1 MDKKILFFVMIL
13 AGLIMGCS
21 SNGDE
26 GTFIADE
33 DIDMSIDLIMS
44 DDSPLSD
51 MPEYSKVRGGESELI
66 DRSFENAPPLIP
78 HKVAGLLPINIDDN
92 LCLRCHLPEKAE
104 KFDATPMP
112 KTHFTSYRPVVVE
125 ENGIYRVDADENE
138 VIETDLNHFNGAMF
152 NCSQCHVPQANV
164 TVDISNVFT
173 PQFRESSGRTKS
185 SLKDDMGEGI
195 R

>member
-1 MDKKILFFVMIL
+1 MDKKTLFFVMIL
-13 AGLIMGCS
+13 AGLMIGCS
-21 SNGDE
+21 SNGDT
-26 GTFIADE
+26 GAYLADE
-33 DIDMSIDLIMS
+33 DIDMSIGMIMS

-51 MPEYSKVRGGESELI
+51 MPEYSKVRGGESEVI

-92 LCLRCHLPEKAE
+92 MCLRCHLLEKAD
-104 KFDATPMP
+104 KFDAIPMP

-125 ENGIYRVDADENE
+125 ENGIYRVDADENV
-138 VIETDLNHFNGAMF
+138 VIETDLDHFNGAMF

-173 PQFRESSGRTKS
+173 PQFRANNGRSKS
-185 SLKDDMGEGI
+185 SLKDNMGEGI

>member
-1 MDKKILFFVMIL
+1 MNKNSLFFVMIL
-13 AGLIMGCS
+13 AGLMISCS
-21 SNGDE
+21 SNSDKGSYLKDE
-26 GTFIADE
+26 N
-33 DIDMSIDLIMS
+33 IDMSIEMIMN

-51 MPEYSKVRGGESELI
+51 MPEYSKIRGGESEII

-78 HKVAGLLPINIDDN
+78 HKVAGLLPINIDNN

-125 ENGIYRVDADENE
+125 ENGIYRVDAHENE

-152 NCSQCHVPQANV
+152 NCSQCHVPQTNV

-173 PQFRESSGRTKS
+173 PQFRMSSGRNKS
-185 SLKDDMGEGI
+185 SLKNNMGEGI